1 MHHPKALHKVH
12 PATYLM
18 ARARPL
24 DGSLDRRAAITR
36 ATPRHGLDINPS
48 VAVCRSTDPD
58 RRCLGR
64 AGETRFGCCL
74 VW

>member
-1 MHHPKALHKVH
+1 MHHPKPLRKVH
-12 PATYLM
+12 PVTHLM

-24 DGSLDRRAAITR
+24 DGSPDRRAAITR
-36 ATPRHGLDINPS
+36 TTPHHGLGINPLG
-48 VAVCRSTDPD
+48 VVCRSTDPD

-74 VW
+74 AW